1 MVGTDF
7 AVLLA
12 ERLAGADARIAAAE
26 FELDGV
32 RRARGESVADDE
44 HDPEGSTL
52 TSDWSRI
59 AAIVISAEAQRTA
72 IQLAF
77 ARLQAGTFGRCLN
90 CGGPIAKERLR
101 ARPEAE
107 LCIDCAR

>member
-1 MVGTDF
+1 VGTDF
-7 AVLLA
+7 AALLA

-26 FELDGV
+26 LELDGV
-32 RRARGESVADDE
+32 RRAKGDSVADDE

-59 AAIVISAEAQRTA
+59 AAIVNSAEAQRTA

-77 ARLQAGTFGRCLN
+77 ARLKAGTYGLCLN
-90 CGGPIAKERLR
+90 CGGPIAEARLM

-107 LCIDCAR
+107 LCIDCAS

>member
-7 AVLLA
+7 AALLA

-26 FELDGV
+26 
-32 RRARGESVADDE
+32 S
-44 HDPEGSTL
+44 
-52 TSDWSRI
+52 
-59 AAIVISAEAQRTA
+59 QRTA

-77 ARLQAGTFGRCLN
+77 ARLEAGTYGDCVN
-90 CGGPIAKERLR
+90 CGGPIEESRLL

-107 LCIDCAR
+107 LCIDCVS

>member
-1 MVGTDF
+1 MVGTNF
-7 AVLLA
+7 ATLLA
-12 ERLAGADARIAAAE
+12 ERLAGADARIAVAE
-26 FELDGV
+26 LELDDV
-32 RRARGESVADDE
+32 RRAKGDSVADDE

-59 AAIVISAEAQRTA
+59 SAIVNAAEAQRTD

-77 ARLQAGTFGRCLN
+77 ARLQAGTYGLCLN
-90 CGGPIAKERLR
+90 CGGPIAEGRLA

-107 LCIDCAR
+107 LCIDCAN